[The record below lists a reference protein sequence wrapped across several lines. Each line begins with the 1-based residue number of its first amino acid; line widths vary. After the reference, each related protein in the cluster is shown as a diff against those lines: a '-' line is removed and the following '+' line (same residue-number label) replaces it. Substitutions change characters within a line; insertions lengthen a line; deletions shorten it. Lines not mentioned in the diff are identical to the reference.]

1 MAGIEDGS
9 KKATVEGAREE
20 SDASV
25 IRISGELDLASV
37 PGVESDI
44 ESIVAAAPERLAFD
58 LSGVT
63 FMDSSGIA
71 MLLRAAK
78 RVAHIEVR
86 DPSPA
91 VQLIIEATGL
101 VEVLHVEQ

>member
-1 MAGIEDGS
+1 MADVGDAP
-9 KKATVEGAREE
+9 KKATVEEAGEG
-20 SDASV
+20 SDARV

-101 VEVLHVEQ
+101 AEVLHVVQ